1 MRKEGVVLEDGVH
14 PALVGWES
22 VQAFATHP
30 EFAACGLFE
39 AGDQTQQRCFAGAT
53 FPEERK
59 EFSCGD
65 FERDVLQNFARTEML
80 SDVADFEQ
88 DISRS
93 RACQGL
99 LRSGTRLRHG
109 AAFTSFQ
116 ISMYFARRAT
126 SCQK

>member
-14 PALVGWES
+14 PALVGWDS

-30 EFAACGLFE
+30 KLAAARLLE
-39 AGDQTQQRCFAGAT
+39 TGDQAQECCLTGAT

-99 LRSGTRLRHG
+99 LRAGTRLRHG

-116 ISMYFARRAT
+116 ISMYLARCAT